1 MVDFPAAHEFGASAF
16 CFLHGTI
23 RNLEVMSNGDVS
35 KVGKEVGSM
44 AATLQCIV
52 WVQFENHA
60 SFCNAVQSLCG
71 HVMQKVGQRFLLKL
85 AVD

>member
-1 MVDFPAAHEFGASAF
+1 
-16 CFLHGTI
+16 
-23 RNLEVMSNGDVS
+23 VS